1 MKQLNFSI
9 IEGNVVQEPKFSLTK
24 NGKAY
29 CKFTIANN
37 NSFKKEDKWETRV
50 SFINVETWGKVAET
64 CKEFV
69 HKGKPIRLKGQ
80 LKQSKFTNEQNK
92 KINYIRLVASNLDF
106 MPQKKKEDE
115 KDNEEQAATA

>member
-9 IEGNVVQEPKFSLTK
+9 IEGNVVQEPKFSRTK
-24 NGKAY
+24 NDKAF

-50 SFINVETWGKVAET
+50 SFISVETWGKLAET
-64 CKEFV
+64 CKEIV

-80 LKQSKFTNEQNK
+80 LKQSSFLNEKNK
-92 KINYIRLVASNLDF
+92 KINYIRLVASSLDL
-106 MPQKKKEDE
+106 MPQRKKEKTDE
-115 KDNEEQAATA
+115 TQELTA